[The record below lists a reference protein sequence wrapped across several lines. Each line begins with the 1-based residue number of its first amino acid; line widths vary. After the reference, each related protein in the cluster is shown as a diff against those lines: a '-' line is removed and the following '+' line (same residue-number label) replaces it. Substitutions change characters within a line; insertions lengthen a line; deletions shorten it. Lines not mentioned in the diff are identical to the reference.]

1 MKKLI
6 RKAVLG
12 LSAILPLAGF
22 AQFDPI
28 QSDEECKV
36 HIDLTQIV
44 DDRVK
49 VEFVVPILMEDEVIY
64 NMPRMVPG
72 TYKVYDFGRFVNDL
86 VAIGGR
92 GDTLEVERLNT
103 NQWKIKDAKQL
114 YKIVY
119 LADDTYDGEGTDI
132 FAPAGTGFTEGVYML
147 NTFSF
152 VGYLDGYKDVGFEY
166 HVKKPE
172 GLYGTTSL
180 DRTSS
185 ENNVDVFTAGDYFE
199 LHDCPVL
206 YAKPDTASVDVVGT
220 RVTLSVHSQ
229 EGNLSAAEIMKG
241 LEPVFHAAA
250 EYLGGDLP
258 AEKYTVLIYGMDL
271 KQSMLGAGALEHH
284 TSTVVNVPDI
294 SDQYLKMMADES
306 MIQLLRDI
314 VAHEFFHIVT
324 PLNIH
329 SQHIADYDFMYPQ
342 MSEHLWLY
350 EGITEYNSH
359 ISQARGG
366 IITEERFFKNMKSK
380 MESDRTIYNDHV
392 PFTTMSKYAL
402 NFYESQYGN
411 VYEKGALIG
420 MCLDL
425 TLRESSEGAY
435 GLADLL
441 MELSAV
447 YGKDTFFLDD
457 QLFDLMIEQ
466 SGNDELG
473 EFFAR
478 YVESSEPLPYAKLL
492 SSVGY
497 HYQAERTT
505 RMISDGGLSFNVKG
519 ELVTVGSY
527 RTNDA
532 FIKSLTIRRRDV
544 IVSWGD
550 VKITPENYKQTMA
563 DFIQNSKAGEEVN
576 VTVLRVVKG
585 KEKKLKLSGT
595 IQNFDLTEEDVLEMK
610 ANPTADELKLKKAWM
625 NY

>member
-1 MKKLI
+1 MKRLVNKI
-6 RKAVLG
+6 VLG
-12 LSAILPLAGF
+12 LSAMLPLAGF
-22 AQFDPI
+22 TQFDPI

-49 VEFVVPILMEDEVIY
+49 VEFVVPILMEEEVIY

-72 TYKVYDFGRFVNDL
+72 TYKVYDFGRFVNDF

-103 NQWKIKDAKQL
+103 NQWKIMDAKQL
-114 YKIVY
+114 YNIVY
-119 LADDTYDGEGTDI
+119 LADYTYDGEGTDI
-132 FAPAGTGFTEGVYML
+132 FAPAGTGFSEGVYML

-152 VGYLDGYKDVGFEY
+152 VGYLKGYKDVPFEY

-180 DRTSS
+180 ERTSS
-185 ENNVDVFTAGDYFE
+185 EENVDVFAASDYFE

-220 RVTLSVHSQ
+220 RVTLSVHSPK
-229 EGNLSAAEIMKG
+229 GNLTAAEIMKG

-271 KQSMLGAGALEHH
+271 KQSMLGVGALEHH

-329 SQHIADYDFMYPQ
+329 AKQIADYDFMNPQ

-380 MESDRTIYNDHV
+380 MESDRAIYNEHV
-392 PFTTMSKYAL
+392 PFTTMSKHAL
-402 NFYESQYGN
+402 DYYESQYGN

-425 TLRESSEGAY
+425 TLRESSDGEY
-435 GLADLL
+435 GLSDLL
-441 MELSAV
+441 MEMSAV

-457 QLFDLMIEQ
+457 QLFDLMITQ
-466 SGNDELG
+466 SGNEELD

-478 YVESSEPLPYAKLL
+478 YVESSEPLPYAQLL
-492 SSVGY
+492 SKVGY

-505 RMISDGGLSFNVKG
+505 RMISDGGLKFNAKG
-519 ELVTVGSY
+519 ELVTVGGY

-532 FIKSLTIRRRDV
+532 FIKSLALRRRDV
-544 IVSWGD
+544 IVSWGG
-550 VKITPENYKQTMA
+550 VKITPENYEQTMG
-563 DFIQNSKAGEEVN
+563 DFMQNSKAGEDLEVA
-576 VTVLRVVKG
+576 VIRVVKG
-585 KEKKLKLSGT
+585 KEKKLKLKGSV
-595 IQNFDLTEEDVLEMK
+595 QNFDLLEEDVLEMK
-610 ANPTADELKLKKAWM
+610 KSPSADELELKKAWL

>member
-1 MKKLI
+1 MKKLF
-6 RKAVLG
+6 REVALG
-12 LSAILPLAGF
+12 LVAILPAMGF

-28 QSDEECKV
+28 QGDEACKV
-36 HIDLTQIV
+36 YIDLTQIV
-44 DDRVK
+44 DDQVK
-49 VEFVVPILMEDEVIY
+49 VEFVVPILMEDEVVY

-92 GDTLEVERLNT
+92 GDTLEVEKLNT

-119 LADDTYDGEGTDI
+119 MADDTYDGEGTDI
-132 FAPAGTGFTEGVYML
+132 FAPAGTGFSEGVYML

-152 VGYLDGYKDVGFEY
+152 VGYLEGYKDVAFEY

-180 DRTSS
+180 DRISS
-185 ENNVDVFTAGDYFE
+185 EENVDVFAAGDYFE

-206 YAKPDTASVDVVGT
+206 YAKPDTASINVGGT
-220 RVTLSVHSQ
+220 HVALGIHSP
-229 EGNLSAAEIMKG
+229 EGNLKASEIMAG

-271 KQSMLGAGALEHH
+271 KQSMLGVGALEHH

-306 MIQLLRDI
+306 MLQLLRDI

-329 SQHIADYDFMYPQ
+329 SQHIADYDFMNPQ

-366 IITEERFFKNMKSK
+366 IITEERFFDNMKSK
-380 MESDRTIYNDHV
+380 MNSDRTIYNAHV

-402 NFYESQYGN
+402 SFYESQYGN

-425 TLRESSEGAY
+425 TLRQDSDGEY

-441 MELSAV
+441 MELSTV
-447 YGKDTFFLDD
+447 YGKDTFFLDE

-478 YVESSEPLPYAKLL
+478 YVESAEPLPYAKLL
-492 SSVGY
+492 GSVGY
-497 HYQAERTT
+497 HYQAERVT
-505 RMISDGGLSFNVKG
+505 RSISDGGLSFTVKG
-519 ELVTVGSY
+519 DLVTVGGY
-527 RTNDA
+527 RANDA
-532 FIKSLTIRRRDV
+532 FIKSLAIRRRDV
-544 IVSWGD
+544 LVSWGD
-550 VKITPENYKQTMA
+550 VKITPSNYEEAMA
-563 DFIQNSKAGEEVN
+563 EFLQNAKAGDEIN
-576 VTVLRVVKG
+576 VSVVRVVKG
-585 KEKKLKLSGT
+585 KEKKVKLSGVV
-595 IQNFDLTEEDVLEMK
+595 QNYDLTESDVLHIK
-610 ANPTADELKLKKAWM
+610 RNPTAEELQMKKAWI

>member
-12 LSAILPLAGF
+12 LSVLLPLAGF
-22 AQFDPI
+22 TQFDPI
-28 QSDEECKV
+28 QSDNSYKV
-36 HIDLTQIV
+36 HVDLTQIE
-44 DDRVK
+44 DDRLK
-49 VEFVVPILMEDEVIY
+49 VEFVVPILMEEEVIY

-72 TYKVYDFGRFVNDL
+72 TYKVYDFGRFVNDF

-92 GDTLEVERLNT
+92 GDTLEVEKLNT
-103 NQWKIKDAKQL
+103 NQWKIKEAKQL

-119 LADDTYDGEGTDI
+119 LADDTYDGVGTDI
-132 FAPAGTGFTEGVYML
+132 FAPAGTGFSEDVYIL

-152 VGYLDGYKDVGFEY
+152 VGYLEGHKDVAYEY
-166 HVKKPE
+166 HVKKPD

-180 DRTSS
+180 DKTSS
-185 ENNVDVFTAGDYFE
+185 EGNVDVFVAGDYFE
-199 LHDCPVL
+199 LHDCPIH
-206 YAKPDTASVDVVGT
+206 YAKPDTASVNVVGT
-220 RVTLSVHSQ
+220 QVTLSVHSPQ
-229 EGNLSAAEIMKG
+229 GNLNAKDIMKG

-271 KQSMLGAGALEHH
+271 KQFMLGVGALEHH

-329 SQHIADYDFMYPQ
+329 SKQIADYDFMNPQ

-366 IITEERFFKNMKSK
+366 IISEERFFKNMQSK
-380 MESDRTIYNDHV
+380 MTSDRTIYNEHV

-402 NFYESQYGN
+402 SYYESQYGN

-425 TLRESSEGAY
+425 TLREDSEGAY

-457 QLFDLMIEQ
+457 QLFDLMIAQ
-466 SGNDELG
+466 SENEELG

-478 YVESSEPLPYAKLL
+478 YVESSEPLPYAELL
-492 SSVGY
+492 STVGY

-505 RMISDGGLSFNVKG
+505 RMISDGGLTFNVKG
-519 ELVTVGSY
+519 DLVTVGSY

-532 FIKSLTIRRRDV
+532 FIKSLAIRRRD
-544 IVSWGD
+544 ILVSWGG
-550 VKITPENYKQTMA
+550 VKITPDNYKQTMA
-563 DFIQNSKAGEEVN
+563 DYVQNSKAGEEIN
-576 VTVLRVVKG
+576 VTVIRVVKG
-585 KEKKLKLSGT
+585 KDKKVKLTGT

-610 ANPTADELKLKKAWM
+610 SNPSTEELKLKKAWM

>member
-6 RKAVLG
+6 RKAALG
-12 LSAILPLAGF
+12 LTAMLPVMSF

-28 QSDEECKV
+28 QSDEACKV

-49 VEFVVPILMEDEVIY
+49 VEFVVPILMEDEVVY

-92 GDTLEVERLNT
+92 GDTLEVEKLNT

-119 LADDTYDGEGTDI
+119 MADDTYDGEGTDI
-132 FAPAGTGFTEGVYML
+132 FAPAGTGFSEGIYML

-152 VGYLDGYKDVGFEY
+152 VGYLEGYKNVAFEY

-180 DRTSS
+180 DRISS
-185 ENNVDVFTAGDYFE
+185 EENVDVFTAGDYFE

-206 YAKPDTASVDVVGT
+206 YAKPDTASVNVVGT
-220 RVTLSVHSQ
+220 LVTLSVHSP
-229 EGNLSAAEIMKG
+229 EGNLSADEIMKG

-258 AEKYTVLIYGMDL
+258 ADKYTVLIYGMDL
-271 KQSMLGAGALEHH
+271 KQSMLGVGALEHH

-329 SQHIADYDFMYPQ
+329 SQHIADYDFMNPQ

-359 ISQARGG
+359 ISQTRGG
-366 IITEERFFKNMKSK
+366 IITEERFFDNMKSK
-380 MESDRTIYNDHV
+380 MNSDRTIYNAHV

-402 NFYESQYGN
+402 SFYESQYGN

-425 TLRESSEGAY
+425 TLRQDSDGEY

-447 YGKDTFFLDD
+447 YGKDTFFLDE

-478 YVESSEPLPYAKLL
+478 YVESAEPLPYAKLL
-492 SSVGY
+492 GSVGY
-497 HYQAERTT
+497 HYQAERKT

-527 RTNDA
+527 RTNDP
-532 FIKSLTIRRRDV
+532 FIKSLAIRRRDV
-544 IVSWGD
+544 LVSWGD
-550 VKITPENYKQTMA
+550 VKITPSNYEEAMA
-563 DFIQNSKAGEEVN
+563 AFLQNAKAGDEIN
-576 VTVLRVVKG
+576 VSVVRVVKG

-595 IQNFDLTEEDVLEMK
+595 IQNFDLVEEDVLEPKMS
-610 ANPTADELKLKKAWM
+610 PTAEELKFKKAWM

>member
-1 MKKLI
+1 
-6 RKAVLG
+6 
-12 LSAILPLAGF
+12 
-22 AQFDPI
+22 
-28 QSDEECKV
+28 
-36 HIDLTQIV
+36 
-44 DDRVK
+44 
-49 VEFVVPILMEDEVIY
+49 
-64 NMPRMVPG
+64 
-72 TYKVYDFGRFVNDL
+72 
-86 VAIGGR
+86 
-92 GDTLEVERLNT
+92 
-103 NQWKIKDAKQL
+103 
-114 YKIVY
+114 
-119 LADDTYDGEGTDI
+119 
-132 FAPAGTGFTEGVYML
+132 
-147 NTFSF
+147 
-152 VGYLDGYKDVGFEY
+152 
-166 HVKKPE
+166 
-172 GLYGTTSL
+172 
-180 DRTSS
+180 
-185 ENNVDVFTAGDYFE
+185 
-199 LHDCPVL
+199 
-206 YAKPDTASVDVVGT
+206 
-220 RVTLSVHSQ
+220 
-229 EGNLSAAEIMKG
+229 
-241 LEPVFHAAA
+241 
-250 EYLGGDLP
+250 
-258 AEKYTVLIYGMDL
+258 
-271 KQSMLGAGALEHH
+271 
-284 TSTVVNVPDI
+284 VPDI